1 LSNRARSTQDP
12 PYQLDGRRY
21 GADRSGFDQGD
32 GRIAPPYLPVKCF
45 RCGAEIPGAAR
56 FCASCG
62 TVAVDPHD
70 ATVVIETEDSEALFR
85 RVRMVLEGE
94 FDVERELARGG
105 MGVIFKATEV
115 GLRRSVAL
123 KVLPPELGLNVRS
136 AERFKREARMVAELD
151 HPNIIPVYRVGQ
163 LGGIFFIAMKFIEG
177 RSLGLILDTQGALPV
192 PVTLQVLR
200 GATRGLAYAHDRHI
214 IHRDIKGGNIL
225 VDQDGRVMVSDFGVA
240 LRAAD
245 VNLTADGTVIGTPP
259 FMSPEQCAGRR
270 TGPQSDQYSIGI
282 VGFQMLTGA
291 VPFRADTIAGMMQ
304 HHFFTPAPDVR
315 QARDDVP
322 PALAEVLNRT
332 LQKDPAARYATTRDM
347 LAALEA
353 IPFSEDDRRES
364 EQMLRQLVQGTV
376 MPRVSA
382 RALPPLPDRPTMP
395 LAAAELGKRRLPV
408 RVGVAAS
415 GVLLLGL
422 VLGVLRLT
430 ARRGDATPGPSA
442 IPAAPA
448 TLQVAKPL
456 AASKPPV
463 ARPPGGKLRMLTRP
477 TDAEIFI
484 DGRRVGAGAVVDLP
498 LTAGE
503 RRLEVR
509 APGYR
514 SFDTTLVVTVG
525 STLSLGRIT
534 LSVAEQRP

>member
-1 LSNRARSTQDP
+1 MPRGITAQQCCRAHVTLSIRGRAPRFWRPPWPGGPRFGRRRPRRRRPPGGVERRRPGLPRCGHPQRRGARGTRRHRRGGRRPTAEPPAPLFLLRHDRPRPHSDRRHTSRLPSGARSTQHLP
-12 PYQLDGRRY
+12 CQLDGRGY

-32 GRIAPPYLPVKCF
+32 GRIASPYLPVNCF

-62 TVAVDPHD
+62 TLALDPHD
-70 ATVVIETEDSEALFR
+70 ATVVIETEDSEALFH

-115 GLRRSVAL
+115 RLLRSVAL
-123 KVLPPELGLNVRS
+123 KVLPPELGVNVRS

-163 LGGIFFIAMKFIEG
+163 LGGIFLIAMKFIEG

-192 PVTLQVLR
+192 PVTLHVLR
-200 GATRGLAYAHDRHI
+200 GATRALAYAHDRSI
-214 IHRDIKGGNIL
+214 VHRDIKGGNIL
-225 VDQDGRVMVSDFGVA
+225 VEQDGRVMGSDFGVA
-240 LRAAD
+240 LRASD

-270 TGPQSDQYSIGI
+270 TGPQSDQDSLGI
-282 VGFQMLTGA
+282 VGFQMLCGA
-291 VPFRADTIAGMMQ
+291 VPFHADTIAGVMQ

-322 PALAEVLNRT
+322 PALADVLNRT
-332 LQKDPAARYATTRDM
+332 LQKDPSARYPATRDM

-353 IPFSEDDRRES
+353 IPFSESDRRES
-364 EQMLRQLVQGTV
+364 EQVLRQLVQGTV

-395 LAAAELGKRRLPV
+395 PAAAELRKRRPP
-408 RVGVAAS
+408 RRAGV
-415 GVLLLGL
+415 
-422 VLGVLRLT
+422 
-430 ARRGDATPGPSA
+430 
-442 IPAAPA
+442 
-448 TLQVAKPL
+448 
-456 AASKPPV
+456 PP
-463 ARPPGGKLRMLTRP
+463 
-477 TDAEIFI
+477 
-484 DGRRVGAGAVVDLP
+484 
-498 LTAGE
+498 
-503 RRLEVR
+503 
-509 APGYR
+509 
-514 SFDTTLVVTVG
+514 
-525 STLSLGRIT
+525 
-534 LSVAEQRP
+534 

>member
-1 LSNRARSTQDP
+1 VN
-12 PYQLDGRRY
+12 
-21 GADRSGFDQGD
+21 
-32 GRIAPPYLPVKCF
+32 CF

-62 TVAVDPHD
+62 TLALDPHD
-70 ATVVIETEDSEALFR
+70 ATVVIETEDSEALFH

-123 KVLPPELGLNVRS
+123 KVLPPELGVNVRS

-192 PVTLQVLR
+192 PVTLHVLR
-200 GATRGLAYAHDRHI
+200 GATRALAYAHDRHI
-214 IHRDIKGGNIL
+214 VHRDIKGGNIL

-270 TGPQSDQYSIGI
+270 TGPQSDQYSVGI

-291 VPFRADTIAGMMQ
+291 VPFRADTIAGVMQ

-332 LQKDPAARYATTRDM
+332 LQKDPAARYPATRDM

-353 IPFSEDDRRES
+353 IPFSESDRRES
-364 EQMLRQLVQGTV
+364 EQVLRQLVQGTV

-395 LAAAELGKRRLPV
+395 LAAAEMRKRRLPV

-415 GVLLLGL
+415 GLLLLGL

-430 ARRGDATPGPSA
+430 ARRGDATPGPTP
-442 IPAAPA
+442 IPAPA

-477 TDAEIFI
+477 TDAEILI
-484 DGRRVGAGAVVDLP
+484 DGRRVGAGAVVDWP
-498 LTAGE
+498 LAVGE

-534 LSVAEQRP
+534 LSVAERGP